1 MTTLIKQELF
11 KMFKKKS
18 SIIIPILIFILMIGL
33 AILSKN
39 YPDIMGSKALFKQG
53 YSAFLWI
60 FFLMIIQASTII
72 TMEFHY
78 GTIKNLL
85 YRNYSRTSII
95 ISKIISLVIYSLIIF
110 VISIVIS
117 LILNLTFFSD
127 VNILKQSGDHLSLLQ
142 DMLLTA
148 LSNYVGMWLLLSL
161 TLLISCIF
169 KSPGVSIAIGIIFYF
184 AISIVSGILFALIN
198 QWEWLKW
205 LPINMLNLSS
215 QITDNEVFKALT
227 KLELHELFI
236 GNIVYIIIFLALV
249 IFVFKKKNV

>member
-1 MTTLIKQELF
+1 MTTLVKQELF

-33 AILSKN
+33 AVLSKN
-39 YPDIMGSKALFKQG
+39 YPDIMGSKSLFKQG
-53 YSAFLWI
+53 YSSFSWI

-95 ISKIISLVIYSLIIF
+95 ISKFISLFIYSLIIF
-110 VISIVIS
+110 VISIIIS
-117 LILNLTFFSD
+117 LVINLTMFSD
-127 VNILKQSGDHLSLLQ
+127 INILKQTGDNLSLLQ
-142 DMLLTA
+142 EMLLTA
-148 LSNYVGMWLLLSL
+148 LGNYVGMWLLLIL

-215 QITDNEVFKALT
+215 QIIDNEMMKSFT

-236 GNIVYIIIFLALV
+236 GNIVYIVVFLALV
-249 IFVFKKKNV
+249 ILVFKKKNV

>member
-1 MTTLIKQELF
+1 MVTLVKQELF

-33 AILSKN
+33 AVLSKS
-39 YPDIMGSKALFKQG
+39 YPDIIGSKSLFKQG
-53 YSAFLWI
+53 FSSFSWL

-95 ISKIISLVIYSLIIF
+95 ISKFITLFIYSLIIF
-110 VISIVIS
+110 AISMIITVII
-117 LILNLTFFSD
+117 NLTMFSD
-127 VNILKQSGDHLSLLQ
+127 VNILKQSGDNLSLLQ
-142 DMLLTA
+142 EMLLTG
-148 LSNYVGMWLLLSL
+148 LGSYVGMWLLLSL

-215 QITDNEVFKALT
+215 QIIDNDMMKSFT

-236 GNIVYIIIFLALV
+236 GNIVYIVIFLVLV

>member
-1 MTTLIKQELF
+1 MVTLIKQELF

-18 SIIIPILIFILMIGL
+18 SIIIPILIFVLMVGL
-33 AILSKN
+33 AIFSKN
-39 YPDIMGSKALFKQG
+39 YPNIMDSKSLFKQG
-53 YSAFLWI
+53 YTSFSWI

-95 ISKIISLVIYSLIIF
+95 TSKTISLVIYSLIIF
-110 VISIVIS
+110 LISIVIS

-127 VNILKQSGDHLSLLQ
+127 VNILKESSDNLSLLQ

-148 LSNYVGMWLLLSL
+148 LGNYIGMWLLLSL

-169 KSPGVSIAIGIIFYF
+169 KNSGVSIAIGIIFYF
-184 AISIVSGILFALIN
+184 AISIVSGILFSLIT

-215 QITDNEVFKALT
+215 QIIDNDAIKSLT
-227 KLELHELFI
+227 KLELHEIFI
-236 GNIVYIIIFLALV
+236 GNIVYIVIFLVLL

>member
-53 YSAFLWI
+53 YSAFSWI

-127 VNILKQSGDHLSLLQ
+127 VNILKQSDDHLSLLQ

-184 AISIVSGILFALIN
+184 AISIVSGILFALID

>member
-1 MTTLIKQELF
+1 MVTLVKQELF

-33 AILSKN
+33 AVLSEN
-39 YPDIMGSKALFKQG
+39 YPDILDSKSLFKQG
-53 YSAFLWI
+53 FSSFSWL

-95 ISKIISLVIYSLIIF
+95 ISKFITLFIYSLIIF
-110 VISIVIS
+110 AISMIITVII
-117 LILNLTFFSD
+117 NLTMFSD
-127 VNILKQSGDHLSLLQ
+127 VNILKQSGDNLSLLQ
-142 DMLLTA
+142 EMLLTG
-148 LSNYVGMWLLLSL
+148 LGSYVGMWLLLSL

-215 QITDNEVFKALT
+215 QIIDNDVMKPFT

-236 GNIVYIIIFLALV
+236 GNIVYIVIFLVLV

>member
-1 MTTLIKQELF
+1 MVTLVKQELF

-33 AILSKN
+33 AVLSKS
-39 YPDIMGSKALFKQG
+39 YPDILGSKLLFKQG
-53 YSAFLWI
+53 FSSFSWL

-72 TMEFHY
+72 AMEFHY

-95 ISKIISLVIYSLIIF
+95 ISKFITLFIYSLIIF
-110 VISIVIS
+110 AISMIITV
-117 LILNLTFFSD
+117 LINLTMFSD
-127 VNILKQSGDHLSLLQ
+127 VNILKQSGDNLSLLQ
-142 DMLLTA
+142 EMLLTG
-148 LSNYVGMWLLLSL
+148 LGNYVGMWLLLSL

-184 AISIVSGILFALIN
+184 AMSIVSGILFALIT

-215 QITDNEVFKALT
+215 QIIDNDMMKSFT

-236 GNIVYIIIFLALV
+236 GNIVYIVIFLVLV

>member
-1 MTTLIKQELF
+1 MATLIKQELF

-18 SIIIPILIFILMIGL
+18 SIIIPILIFAVMLGL

-39 YPDIMGSKALFKQG
+39 YPNIMGSESLFKQG
-53 YSAFLWI
+53 YSSFSWI

-110 VISIVIS
+110 AISIVIS

-127 VNILKQSGDHLSLLQ
+127 VNILKQSGDDLSLLQ

-148 LSNYVGMWLLLSL
+148 LGNYIGMWLLLSL

-184 AISIVSGILFALIN
+184 AISIISGILFALIT

-215 QITDNEVFKALT
+215 QIIDNDTIKSLT
-227 KLELHELFI
+227 KLELHEIFI
-236 GNIVYIIIFLALV
+236 GNIVYIVIFLVLLV
-249 IFVFKKKNV
+249 FVFKKKNI

>member
-1 MTTLIKQELF
+1 MVTLVKQELF

-33 AILSKN
+33 AILSKS
-39 YPDIMGSKALFKQG
+39 YPDIMGSQSLFKQG
-53 YSAFLWI
+53 FSSFSWL

-95 ISKIISLVIYSLIIF
+95 ISKFITLFIYSLIIF
-110 VISIVIS
+110 AISMIITVII
-117 LILNLTFFSD
+117 NLTMFSD
-127 VNILKQSGDHLSLLQ
+127 VNILKQSGDNLSLLQ
-142 DMLLTA
+142 EMLLTG
-148 LSNYVGMWLLLSL
+148 LGSYVGMWLLLSL

-215 QITDNEVFKALT
+215 QIIDNDVMKPFT

-236 GNIVYIIIFLALV
+236 GNIVYIVIFLVLV

>member
-33 AILSKN
+33 AILSKK
-39 YPDIMGSKALFKQG
+39 YPDIMGSKLLFKQG
-53 YSAFLWI
+53 YSAFSWI

-184 AISIVSGILFALIN
+184 AISIVSGILFALID

-215 QITDNEVFKALT
+215 QITDNEVFKTLT

>member
-1 MTTLIKQELF
+1 MVTLVKQELF

-33 AILSKN
+33 AILSKS
-39 YPDIMGSKALFKQG
+39 YPDIMDSKSLFKQG
-53 YSAFLWI
+53 FSSFSWI

-85 YRNYSRTSII
+85 YRNYSRTSIV
-95 ISKIISLVIYSLIIF
+95 ISKFIALFIYSVIIF
-110 VISIVIS
+110 ALSMIITVII
-117 LILNLTFFSD
+117 NLAMFSD
-127 VNILKQSGDHLSLLQ
+127 VNILKQTGDNLSLLQ
-142 DMLLTA
+142 EMLLTG
-148 LSNYVGMWLLLSL
+148 LGNYVGMWLLLSL

-215 QITDNEVFKALT
+215 QIIDNDMMKPFT

-236 GNIVYIIIFLALV
+236 GNIVYIVIFLVLV

>member
-1 MTTLIKQELF
+1 MVTLVKQELF

-33 AILSKN
+33 AILSKS
-39 YPDIMGSKALFKQG
+39 YPDIMGSQSLFKQG
-53 YSAFLWI
+53 FSSFSWL

-95 ISKIISLVIYSLIIF
+95 ISKFMALFIYSLIIF
-110 VISIVIS
+110 VISMIIT
-117 LILNLTFFSD
+117 IIINLTMFSD
-127 VNILKQSGDHLSLLQ
+127 VNILKQTGDNLSLLQ
-142 DMLLTA
+142 EMLLTG
-148 LSNYVGMWLLLSL
+148 LGSYVGMWLLLSL

-215 QITDNEVFKALT
+215 QIIDNDMMKSFT

-236 GNIVYIIIFLALV
+236 GNIVYIVIFLVLV

>member
-39 YPDIMGSKALFKQG
+39 YPDIMESKALFKQG
-53 YSAFLWI
+53 YSAFSWI

-184 AISIVSGILFALIN
+184 AISIVSGILFALID

>member
-1 MTTLIKQELF
+1 MATLIKQELF

-18 SIIIPILIFILMIGL
+18 SIIIPILIFAVMLCL

-39 YPDIMGSKALFKQG
+39 YPNIIGSESLFKQG
-53 YSAFLWI
+53 YSSFSWI

-110 VISIVIS
+110 AISIVIS

-148 LSNYVGMWLLLSL
+148 LSN
-161 TLLISCIF
+161 
-169 KSPGVSIAIGIIFYF
+169 
-184 AISIVSGILFALIN
+184 
-198 QWEWLKW
+198 
-205 LPINMLNLSS
+205 
-215 QITDNEVFKALT
+215 
-227 KLELHELFI
+227 
-236 GNIVYIIIFLALV
+236 
-249 IFVFKKKNV
+249 